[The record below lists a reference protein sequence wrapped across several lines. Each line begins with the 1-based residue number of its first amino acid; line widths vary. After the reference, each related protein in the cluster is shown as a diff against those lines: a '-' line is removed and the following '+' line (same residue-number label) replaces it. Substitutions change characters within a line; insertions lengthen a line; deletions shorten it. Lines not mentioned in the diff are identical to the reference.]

1 MVYVSQIYGGRV
13 MKHKR
18 YPITTVECSFE
29 QFQREAYSVRIFT
42 GTIFINL
49 KNGLFGYRDDLNRVV
64 PGHKIFQKARS
75 VNNFKGKLIAKRSA
89 KDQPLQIVKY
99 KNK

>member
-1 MVYVSQIYGGRV
+1 M
-13 MKHKR
+13 
-18 YPITTVECSFE
+18 
-29 QFQREAYSVRIFT
+29 
-42 GTIFINL
+42 